1 MKQQPQQ
8 PLDYAHDDFDDYGHA
23 MDGVDDAMD
32 DLDDYTR
39 GIGFADMLYGTI
51 FAIIG
56 LCVFLL
62 LFVVGE

>member
-1 MKQQPQQ
+1 MKHEPREPRFPRFPQQ
-8 PLDYAHDDFDDYGHA
+8 PLDYAHDF
-23 MDGVDDAMD
+23 

-39 GIGFADMLYGTI
+39 GIGFTDLLYGTI

-62 LFVVGE
+62 FFVVGE